1 MKRKRSVGGD
11 GGKTAAAPGSTTAA
25 TPRKTAADERIYRAI
40 CDAILERRLL
50 PGTRLQEIAL
60 GEFFGVSRTI
70 AHRALLR
77 LAHEGIVSL
86 RPKRVAVVARPSV
99 EETRSV
105 FAARRILEAA
115 VVPLVMRSLGK
126 PQLGELRAMVK
137 AENEAY
143 ARGERALGTRLSVG
157 FHQRLAELSG
167 NPVLAKYV
175 NELVLCSSLI
185 VALYE
190 SPARAAHPHFE
201 HAEIVEWIAGGD
213 ESQAVRAMVEH
224 LDQLEGNLELKE
236 NEEPPSL
243 AEVFGG
249 RQPGLD
255 RESATAA
262 AASASRSSERG
273 PNGRS
278 TAQARQRGS
287 RPKGSL

>member
-1 MKRKRSVGGD
+1 MNRKRSSRGD
-11 GGKTAAAPGSTTAA
+11 GTKAARVRRNAA
-25 TPRKTAADERIYRAI
+25 TVQPKKTAADERIYRAI

-70 AHRALLR
+70 AHKALLK

-99 EETRSV
+99 EETRFV
-105 FAARRILEAA
+105 FEARRAVESA
-115 VVPLVMRSLGK
+115 VVPHVVRSLSK
-126 PQLGELRAMVK
+126 AQLNELRAMVQ

-143 ARGERALGTRLSVG
+143 ARGDRAGGTRLSVG

-175 NELVLCSSLI
+175 NELVLRTSLI

-201 HAEIVEWIAGGD
+201 HAEIVDRIAAGD
-213 ESQAVRAMVEH
+213 EREAARAMVDH
-224 LDQLEGNLELKE
+224 LAQLEGNLELKE
-236 NEEPPSL
+236 SEESPTL
-243 AEVFGG
+243 ADIFGSRILAPD
-249 RQPGLD
+249 RQP
-255 RESATAA
+255 ATDGT
-262 AASASRSSERG
+262 ASAELV
-273 PNGRS
+273 
-278 TAQARQRGS
+278 
-287 RPKGSL
+287 RPRE